1 MRNFLKL
8 AQGVDVMPL
17 AHALARNP
25 QLWHEDTYLRH
36 YPQGPFGQID
46 SIMLRF
52 PEKALV
58 DSVVAQEEFLAKHD
72 QHESIDYPAYATLP
86 EARPLIMNLMNYVGG
101 TRLGRCLINR
111 IAPGGRIFPHCDS
124 EDHAAYYD
132 RHHIVIQAAPG
143 VDFRAGDEHAMMQ
156 TGEIWWFDNAV
167 EHEVVN
173 NSGVDRIHLIVDIRS
188 SRP

>member
-1 MRNFLKL
+1 MRNFVKI

-17 AHALARNP
+17 LLALHRQP
-25 QLWHEDTYLRH
+25 ELWHEDTYIRN
-36 YPQGPFGQID
+36 YPQGPFGEVD

-58 DSVVAQEEFLAKHD
+58 DSVAAQQAFLAEHD
-72 QHESIDYPAYATLP
+72 QHESIDYPAYAALP
-86 EARPLIMNLMNYVGG
+86 EARPLIMNLMTYVGG

-111 IAPGGRIFPHCDS
+111 IVPGGRITPHADS
-124 EDHAAYYD
+124 ADHAEYYD

-143 VDFRAGDEHAMMQ
+143 VDFRCGEEHAMMQ
-156 TGEIWWFDNAV
+156 TGEIWWFENAI

-173 NSGVDRIHLIVDIRS
+173 NSGQDRIHLIVDIRS
-188 SRP
+188 ARA

>member
-1 MRNFLKL
+1 MRNFLRL

-17 AHALARNP
+17 LHALARNP
-25 QLWHEDTYLRH
+25 QLWHEDTYIRN
-36 YPQGPFGQID
+36 YPQGPFGEID

-58 DSVVAQEEFLAKHD
+58 DSVAAQEAFLAEHD
-72 QHESIDYPAYATLP
+72 QHESIDYPAYASLP

-101 TRLGRCLINR
+101 TRLGRCLLNR
-111 IAPGGRIFPHCDS
+111 ITPGGRIFPHADS
-124 EDHAAYYD
+124 KPHCEYYE
-132 RHHIVIQAAPG
+132 RYHIVLQALPG
-143 VDFRAGDEHAMMQ
+143 VGFRCGDESVSML
-156 TGEIWWFDNAV
+156 TGEIWWFNNAD

-173 NSGVDRIHLIVDIRS
+173 NSGEERIHLIVDIRS